1 MSEIAAQG
9 LCHPRL
15 TLLSFLVIKQKVKLV
30 SFKGT
35 GYLELQGK
43 TLAAEGNFGFTFRSM
58 QTDGLLL
65 ISTFSGVR
73 GAQDKQDHYYS
84 VALKDGHLEL
94 RINAGAGEVAL
105 RSEQRYNDDKFHTIT
120 VLKKHR
126 K

>member
-1 MSEIAAQG
+1 MVLWGGWEAEYAITQCRFSTVGFQSFIGCMKDLQVDTTP
-9 LCHPRL
+9 LD
-15 TLLSFLVIKQKVKLV
+15 LLKYEAFGVDHGCSDKQKVKLV

-73 GAQDKQDHYYS
+73 GAQDKQD
-84 VALKDGHLEL
+84 V
-94 RINAGAGEVAL
+94 R
-105 RSEQRYNDDKFHTIT
+105 RSP
-120 VLKKHR
+120 L
-126 K
+126 